1 MRRLAKRLAVLAAT
15 TCFVV
20 TGAFC
25 AQAEEAHTGE
35 MTEQF
40 QQATDAICALTEDS
54 TPEEMEAAFQL
65 LEDIS
70 TEGGEQSEAALTG
83 SIVDAANT
91 RGSIQLIFAQ
101 LQQQQA
107 ELGKQQAQQ
116 QIDAIQAEYEES
128 ANASNYLNV
137 ARVNTN
143 EAASKGTCKMA
154 EDMRVFLQERN
165 LFPSSINPNAGSYTK
180 AEWETITQLLEVYVE
195 QLGAQTQTQMVY
207 LQDYISQYNSYLQGS
222 AQQAQSVSEMLAGL
236 ANSQTMLGGGSAG
249 MTVTCLLGG
258 AVLGSLVTLL
268 VLRKRKTA

>member
-1 MRRLAKRLAVLAAT
+1 
-15 TCFVV
+15 
-20 TGAFC
+20 
-25 AQAEEAHTGE
+25 
-35 MTEQF
+35 
-40 QQATDAICALTEDS
+40 
-54 TPEEMEAAFQL
+54 
-65 LEDIS
+65 
-70 TEGGEQSEAALTG
+70 
-83 SIVDAANT
+83 
-91 RGSIQLIFAQ
+91 
-101 LQQQQA
+101 
-107 ELGKQQAQQ
+107 
-116 QIDAIQAEYEES
+116 
-128 ANASNYLNV
+128 
-137 ARVNTN
+137 
-143 EAASKGTCKMA
+143 MA

-207 LQDYISQYNSYLQGS
+207 LQDYISQYNSCLQGS